1 MAFNVNDFRGRLEN
15 GGARP
20 NMFEVVLPPPANI
33 SALNTEELSFMC
45 KATALP
51 ASQVGTIEVPYF
63 GRTIKVPG
71 DREFEQWNI
80 TVINDESFDLRDA
93 FERWQTAIAS
103 YSTAVNSQRTG
114 GSTSNPFSYTSA
126 GVINQYGKE
135 GEIIKTVTMV
145 NCFPVNVGEIQLAW
159 DNNNQIEEFEVT
171 FEYDYF
177 VSTSA
182 I

>member
-1 MAFNVNDFRGRLEN
+1 MPFNVNDFRGKLQN

-20 NMFEVVLPPPANI
+20 NMFEVVLPSPPNI
-33 SALNTEELSFMC
+33 AALDTEELSFMC
-45 KATALP
+45 KATSLP
-51 ASQVGTIEVPYF
+51 ASNVGTIEVPYF

-71 DREFEQWNI
+71 DRTFEQWNI
-80 TVINDESFDLRDA
+80 TVINDETFDLRDA

-103 YSTAVNSQRTG
+103 YSTAVGSQRNS
-114 GSTSNPFSYTSA
+114 GSTSDPYSYVSA
-126 GVINQYGKE
+126 GIINQYGKE
-135 GEIIKTVTMV
+135 GNIVKSVSLV

-159 DNNNQIEEFEVT
+159 DNNDQIEEFEVT